1 MLQRMKKMLQTDKT
15 LQEMLLMMPV
25 YGILFQLTVVWFVK
39 DKAGYSLGLWIGVL
53 VAACMAAHMSA
64 SLESAFQYDEATAKK
79 IVTRQNLIRYGCV
92 IVVCFLVMESGFI
105 NPLATFL
112 GLMSLKVS
120 AYLQPFTHKLIR
132 R

>member
-1 MLQRMKKMLQTDKT
+1 
-15 LQEMLLMMPV
+15 MPFFGLV
-25 YGILFQLTVVWFVK
+25 CQLTLVWFVK
-39 DKAGYSLGLWIGVL
+39 DRSAYAIGLWIGVFM
-53 VAACMAAHMSA
+53 AACMAVHMSY
-64 SLESAFQYDEATAKK
+64 SLDQAFDYDSGTAQK
-79 IVTRQNLIRYGCV
+79 ILVRQNLVRYGFV
-92 IVVCFLVMESGFI
+92 VVVCAFVMISGFI

>member
-1 MLQRMKKMLQTDKT
+1 MFQKMKRMFKDET
-15 LQEMLLMMPV
+15 LREMLLAMPAFGLV
-25 YGILFQLTVVWFVK
+25 CQITLVWFVE
-39 DKAGYSLGLWIGVL
+39 DRLGYSLGLWVGIFT
-53 VAACMAAHMSA
+53 AACMAIHINS
-64 SLESAFQYDEATAKK
+64 SFETAFQYDERTAQK
-79 IVTRQNLIRYGCV
+79 IVVKNNLIRYACV
-92 IVVCFLVMESGFI
+92 VIVCFLVMKSGFM